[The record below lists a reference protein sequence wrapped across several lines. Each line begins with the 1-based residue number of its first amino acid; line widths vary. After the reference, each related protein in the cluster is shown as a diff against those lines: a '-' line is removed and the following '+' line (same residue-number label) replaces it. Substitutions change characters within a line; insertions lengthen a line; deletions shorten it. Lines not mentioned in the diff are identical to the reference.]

1 MTGPSSSRWTL
12 ERDISHTTISPDWP
26 PLQPGYP
33 SSLSAGRSRPLQGQQ
48 ALWCLCQSSGVDIHT
63 QGVQPQ
69 SCSCPRPSCT
79 SSMSSFF
86 FFSHSSCVEMHTTR
100 MHFPTCKGTDTH
112 VCNSRGLCLHTS
124 VVRSHRLLSL
134 LRLYNSVVSTDSSM
148 STYIY
153 THRKRLNTRGF
164 SHNPQSKHCSASQC
178 FAVF

>member
-48 ALWCLCQSSGVDIHT
+48 ALWCQCQSSGVDIHT
-63 QGVQPQ
+63 RTGRPATVLQLPQ
-69 SCSCPRPSCT
+69 T
-79 SSMSSFF
+79 LLHLLYVFF
-86 FFSHSSCVEMHTTR
+86 LFYLTALHTTR
-100 MHFPTCKGTDTH
+100 MHFSTCKGTDTH
-112 VCNSRGLCLHTS
+112 VCNSRGLCRYTS
-124 VVRSHRLLSL
+124 VMCSHMLLSVL
-134 LRLYNSVVSTDSSM
+134 HLYNSVVSTDSNM
-148 STYIY
+148 CTYIY